1 MNRKRI
7 PETEIR
13 STSKDH
19 ITSFSRRALIA
30 SLAMAQLVMQMLVQV
45 PDAHCELPSFHTDF
59 WTNPSFFYQRSRQNV
74 KHGLI
79 AVYKI
84 CTHACEKTFVR
95 HEITSAIGISM
106 TKEKNIES
114 TWKMKRYARQSR
126 VLQSVHRL
134 EVRTVL
140 ATLLA

>member
-1 MNRKRI
+1 
-7 PETEIR
+7 
-13 STSKDH
+13 
-19 ITSFSRRALIA
+19 
-30 SLAMAQLVMQMLVQV
+30 MAQLVMQMLVQV

-114 TWKMKRYARQSR
+114 T
-126 VLQSVHRL
+126 
-134 EVRTVL
+134 
-140 ATLLA
+140 